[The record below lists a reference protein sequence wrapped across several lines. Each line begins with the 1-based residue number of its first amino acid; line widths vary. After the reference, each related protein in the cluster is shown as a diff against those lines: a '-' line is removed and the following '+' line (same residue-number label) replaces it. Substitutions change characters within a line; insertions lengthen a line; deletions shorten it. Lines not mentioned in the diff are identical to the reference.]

1 MIEPGKDSMD
11 YLHVYNNNH
20 AHVPR
25 TPTGRQCLSPVLP
38 PIILAVDQQHSM
50 AFGYSSPRCLP
61 TPILPSMTAN
71 VPVHWSQQI
80 VTIPVAVQSNAGMI
94 PILTPMASPRPQFKA
109 TTPSP
114 HLAPVA
120 IKLPDL
126 KLPPSPVSSTVKG
139 GASHPILPK
148 IVIGNGGSHV
158 ERNSNE
164 ELIRKIPDYID
175 CAKTKAQLGK
185 VRSGRQLIAC
195 AQEYHHPVNKDE
207 VENINNILNFRD
219 YIFKHPKSCFESP
232 CTLSFEQFVR
242 VYSFISFI
250 YRTKKINKNK
260 YELVCEM
267 NVHEQLSNKRI
278 QRTRT
283 PEKYKIHLIC
293 ESKLILTFNHCTK
306 TVKFESINGGH
317 CHPISAN
324 HIIKPSL
331 FLIHCIN
338 KCYQTVSD
346 PTDLKLAL
354 RDALEALD
362 HERIGLPFLKRRHFK
377 SSQASS
383 LSNVSTTFK
392 KREDHDALGVHTG
405 IIHTANFFMFN
416 ASSDIFQ
423 RN

>member
-1 MIEPGKDSMD
+1 MD
-11 YLHVYNNNH
+11 YLHVYNNNQ

-25 TPTGRQCLSPVLP
+25 TPPGRQCLSPVLP
-38 PIILAVDQQHSM
+38 PIILALDQQHSLT
-50 AFGYSSPRCLP
+50 FGYSSPRCLP
-61 TPILPSMTAN
+61 TPILPSMSTN
-71 VPVHWSQQI
+71 TPVHWSQQV
-80 VTIPVAVQSNAGMI
+80 VTIPVAVRNHAGMM
-94 PILTPMASPRPQFKA
+94 PIITPMTSPRPQFEA
-109 TTPSP
+109 TAPSP
-114 HLAPVA
+114 PLARVA

-126 KLPPSPVSSTVKG
+126 KLPPSPVPSTVEDRV
-139 GASHPILPK
+139 SHPILPK
-148 IVIGNGGSHV
+148 IVIGNGGGRDV
-158 ERNSNE
+158 ERDSTE
-164 ELIRKIPDYID
+164 ELIRKIPNYIG
-175 CAKTKAQLGK
+175 CAKTKAQLSK
-185 VRSGRQLIAC
+185 VRSGKQLIAC

-207 VENINNILNFRD
+207 IENINNILNFRD
-219 YIFKHPKSCFESP
+219 FIFKHPKSSFEFL

-331 FLIHCIN
+331 FLTHCIN

-362 HERIGLPFLKRRHFK
+362 HERIGLSFLKRRHFK
-377 SSQASS
+377 CSHQASS
-383 LSNVSTTFK
+383 LSNASATLK
-392 KREDHDALGVHTG
+392 KQEDHNTFGVHTG